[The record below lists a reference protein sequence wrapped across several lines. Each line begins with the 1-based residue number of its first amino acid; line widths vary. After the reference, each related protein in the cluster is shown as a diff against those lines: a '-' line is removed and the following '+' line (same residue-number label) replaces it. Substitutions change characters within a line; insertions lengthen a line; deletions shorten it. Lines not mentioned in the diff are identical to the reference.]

1 MPRQLT
7 LDLSLDGLKKEA
19 KRWLK
24 AIRAK
29 DAAASARFAHILPNA
44 SPTPAL
50 RDVQLALAREF
61 GLEGWTTLK
70 RTLADRATAAETAA
84 GSPDEMVSLFLDNAC
99 PDHHVRGGSDHVRA
113 AYTAMRLL
121 AGHPEIAAANFYTA
135 VVCGD
140 LDAVNRTLAA
150 DPGWATRRNGEAGP
164 ERAGAGGEGDLVRKD
179 WGSKGWEPLS
189 YLAFTRLPLPSVTE
203 NAVAIAR
210 ALLDH
215 GANPNVYFM
224 AGSSS
229 YTPLTGA
236 IGEGEE
242 GRPAHQQRD
251 ALVRLLL
258 ERGANPYDEQVVYN
272 IHFNGKVLWFLELIY
287 EHALRT
293 GRAADWADPE
303 WQMLNAG
310 GYGTGARWF
319 LDTAVEHNDVQLAEW
334 CLSHGA
340 NPNSAPGPQRRNRQR
355 SLYEEAVLR
364 GHVGVAELLVRY
376 GATRSPLALTPIQ
389 SLVAACLSGDK
400 AAIRDEIARHPE
412 FLKSHE
418 ALFAATKYN
427 RREAVELLLDL
438 GTSPDVESPAG
449 ERALHIAAYDDAVD
463 VGELLIARG
472 AEVDPI
478 GRQYDN
484 TPLGGAMHCQSA
496 RMIALLA
503 RHSRSAWEVG
513 YSGHVDRLREL
524 LTEKPERARGYD
536 GETLLMYLPPDDET
550 KAMEAARLLLEHGAD
565 PTIKDPQG
573 KTAADRAERNAM
585 YQVAAFLRDAEKRA
599 SV

>member
-1 MPRQLT
+1 MAAPP
-7 LDLSLDGLKKEA
+7 LD
-19 KRWLK
+19 
-24 AIRAK
+24 
-29 DAAASARFAHILPNA
+29 DA
-44 SPTPAL
+44 
-50 RDVQLALAREF
+50 
-61 GLEGWTTLK
+61 
-70 RTLADRATAAETAA
+70 
-84 GSPDEMVSLFLDNAC
+84 VSLFLDNAC

-113 AYTAMRLL
+113 EHTARRLL
-121 AGHPEIAAANFYTA
+121 ARDPEIAMANFYTA

-140 LDAVNRTLAA
+140 LDAVNRALAA
-150 DPGWATRRNGEAGP
+150 DPGWATRRNGEPLP
-164 ERAGAGGEGDLVRKD
+164 ERTGVGGEGDLTRRD
-179 WGSKGWEPLS
+179 WGAKGWEPLS
-189 YLAFTRLPLPSVTE
+189 YLCFTRLPLPSVTE

-215 GANPNVYFM
+215 GADPNVYFM
-224 AGSSS
+224 AGNSR
-229 YTPLTGA
+229 YTPLSGA

-242 GRPAHQQRD
+242 GRPGHQQRD

-258 ERGANPYDEQVVYN
+258 ERGANPYDQQVAYN
-272 IHFNGKVLWFLELIY
+272 IHFKGKVLWFLELIY

-293 GRAADWADPE
+293 GRAADWEDPE
-303 WQMLNAG
+303 WRMLDAG

-319 LDTAVEHNDVQLAEW
+319 LDIAVEHNDVQLAEW

-355 SLYEEAVLR
+355 PRYEEAEFR
-364 GHVGVAELLVRY
+364 GHAEVAELLVRY
-376 GATRSPLALTPIQ
+376 GATRSPMPLNPIQ
-389 SLVAACLSGDK
+389 TLVAACLQGNR
-400 AAIRDEIARHPE
+400 AAIRSEIARHPE

-438 GTSPDVESPAG
+438 GTSPDIESPAG

-472 AEVDPI
+472 ADVDPI
-478 GRQYDN
+478 GRQYNN

-536 GETLLMYLPPDDET
+536 GETLLMYLPPGDET
-550 KAMEAARLLLEHGAD
+550 RAMEVARLLLEHGAD

-585 YQVAAFLRDAEKRA
+585 YRVAAFLREAERRQ
-599 SV
+599 

>member
-1 MPRQLT
+1 MAARPL
-7 LDLSLDGLKKEA
+7 E
-19 KRWLK
+19 
-24 AIRAK
+24 
-29 DAAASARFAHILPNA
+29 DA
-44 SPTPAL
+44 
-50 RDVQLALAREF
+50 
-61 GLEGWTTLK
+61 
-70 RTLADRATAAETAA
+70 
-84 GSPDEMVSLFLDNAC
+84 VSLFLDNAC

-113 AYTAMRLL
+113 EHTAMRLL
-121 AGHPEIAAANFYTA
+121 SRHPEIAMANFYTA

-140 LDAVNRTLAA
+140 LEAVNRALAA
-150 DPGWATRRNGEAGP
+150 DRGWATRRNGEPLP
-164 ERAGAGGEGDLVRKD
+164 ERTGVGGEGDLTRRD
-179 WGSKGWEPLS
+179 WGAKGWQPLS
-189 YLAFTRLPLPSVTE
+189 YLCFTRLPLPSVTE

-215 GANPNVYFM
+215 GADPNVYFM
-224 AGSSS
+224 AGDSR
-229 YTPLTGA
+229 YTPLSGA

-242 GRPAHQQRD
+242 GRPGHQQRD

-258 ERGANPYDEQVVYN
+258 ERGANPYDQQVTYN
-272 IHFNGKVLWFLELIY
+272 IHFKGKVLWFLELIY

-293 GRAADWADPE
+293 GRGADWEDPE
-303 WQMLNAG
+303 WRMLNAG

-319 LDTAVEHNDVQLAEW
+319 LDVAVEHNDVQLAEW
-334 CLSHGA
+334 CLSRGA

-355 SLYEEAVLR
+355 PLYEEAVFR
-364 GHVGVAELLVRY
+364 GHAEVAELLARY
-376 GATRSPLALTPIQ
+376 GASRAPTPLNPLQT
-389 SLVAACLSGDK
+389 LVAACLQGNT
-400 AAIRDEIARHPE
+400 AAIRSEIARHPE

-438 GTSPDVESPAG
+438 GTSPDIESPAG

-472 AEVDPI
+472 ADVDPI
-478 GRQYDN
+478 GRQYEN

-536 GETLLMYLPPDDET
+536 GETLLMYLPPGDET
-550 KAMEAARLLLEHGAD
+550 RALEVARLLLEHGAD

-573 KTAADRAERNAM
+573 RTAADRAERNAM
-585 YQVAAFLRDAEKRA
+585 YRVAAFLRGAEQRQ
-599 SV
+599 

>member
-1 MPRQLT
+1 VHAG
-7 LDLSLDGLKKEA
+7 LDDL
-19 KRWLK
+19 
-24 AIRAK
+24 
-29 DAAASARFAHILPNA
+29 
-44 SPTPAL
+44 
-50 RDVQLALAREF
+50 
-61 GLEGWTTLK
+61 
-70 RTLADRATAAETAA
+70 
-84 GSPDEMVSLFLDNAC
+84 VSSFLDNAC

-113 AYTAMRLL
+113 EHTAMRLL
-121 AGHPEIAAANFYTA
+121 ARHPEIATANFYTA

-140 LDAVNRTLAA
+140 LDKVNHDLAA
-150 DPGWATRRNGEAGP
+150 DPGWATRRNGEPGP
-164 ERAGAGGEGDLVRKD
+164 DRTGVGGDGDLTRRD

-189 YLAFTRLPLPSVTE
+189 YLCFTRLSLPSVTE

-215 GANPNVYFM
+215 DADPNVYFM
-224 AGSSS
+224 AGHSR

-242 GRPAHQQRD
+242 GRPPHQQRD

-258 ERGANPYDEQVVYN
+258 ERGANPNDEQVIYN
-272 IHFNGKVLWFLELIY
+272 IHFNGKVLWFLTLIY
-287 EHALRT
+287 EHAQRT
-293 GRAADWADPE
+293 GRTTDWTDPE
-303 WQMLNAG
+303 WPMLNAG

-319 LDTAVEHNDVQLAEW
+319 LDVAVEHNDVQLAEW

-340 NPNSAPGPQRRNRQR
+340 NPDSAPGPERRNRQR
-355 SLYEEAVLR
+355 SLYDEAMFR
-364 GHVGVAELLVRY
+364 GHEEVAELLVRY
-376 GATRSPLALTPIQ
+376 GARRSSMALNPMQRLI
-389 SLVAACLSGDK
+389 AACLRGDQ
-400 AAIRDEIARHPE
+400 ASIRDEIARHPE
-412 FLKSHE
+412 FLTSHE
-418 ALFAATKYN
+418 ALFAAARDN

-449 ERALHIAAYDDAVD
+449 ERALHIAAYEDAVD

-478 GRQYDN
+478 GRQHNN

-496 RMIALLA
+496 RMIAVLA

-513 YSGHVDRLREL
+513 SSGHVDRLREL

-550 KAMEAARLLLEHGAD
+550 KAVEVAGLLLEHGAD
-565 PTIKDPQG
+565 PTIRDPHG

-585 YQVAAFLRDAEKRA
+585 YRVAAFLKDAERRR
-599 SV
+599 

>member
-1 MPRQLT
+1 MPRSFTSDLT
-7 LDLSLDGLKKEA
+7 LDGLKKEA

-24 AIRAK
+24 AIRAN
-29 DAAASARFAHILPNA
+29 DANARTRLVNILPNA
-44 SPTPAL
+44 SPSPTL
-50 RDVQLALAREF
+50 RDVQLAIAREF
-61 GLEGWTTLK
+61 GFDGWITLK
-70 RTLADRATAAETAA
+70 QMLEERPPSAGTSAESLT
-84 GSPDEMVSLFLDNAC
+84 DTVSLFLDNAC
-99 PDHHVRGGSDHVRA
+99 PDHHVRGGADHVRA
-113 AYTAMRLL
+113 ENTALRLL
-121 AGHPEIAAANFYTA
+121 AHHPEIATANFYTA

-140 LDAVNRTLAA
+140 LDTVTRTLAA
-150 DPGWATRRNGEAGP
+150 EPAWATRPNGEAGP
-164 ERAGAGGEGDLVRKD
+164 DRSGGGGELDLVGKN

-189 YLAFTRLPLPSVTE
+189 YLCFTRLPLPSVTE

-224 AGSSS
+224 AGDSR

-242 GRPAHQQRD
+242 GRRAHQQRD

-258 ERGANPYDEQVVYN
+258 ERGANPYDQQVTYN

-293 GRAADWADPE
+293 GRTADWADPE

-310 GYGTGARWF
+310 GCGTGTRWF
-319 LDTAVEHNDVQLAEW
+319 LDVAVEHNDVQLAEW

-355 SLYEEAVLR
+355 SLYEEAVFR
-364 GHVGVAELLVRY
+364 GHVGVADLLVRY
-376 GATRSPLALTPIQ
+376 GAKRSSMALNPMQTLI
-389 SLVAACLSGDK
+389 AACLRDDK
-400 AAIRDEIARHPE
+400 AAIRDEIAKHPE

-418 ALFAATKYN
+418 ALFAATRYN
-427 RREAVELLLDL
+427 RRDAVELLLDL
-438 GTSPDVESPAG
+438 GTSPNVESPEG

-472 AEVDPI
+472 AEIDPI

-503 RHSRSAWEVG
+503 RHSRSAWQVG

-524 LTEKPERARGYD
+524 LNEKPERARGYD

-550 KAMEAARLLLEHGAD
+550 KAMEVARLLLEHGAD
-565 PTIKDPQG
+565 PTIKDPRG
-573 KTAADRAERNAM
+573 LTAAHRAERNAM
-585 YQVAAFLRDAEKRA
+585 YRVAAFLRNAEGRH
-599 SV
+599 

>member
-1 MPRQLT
+1 MTRLISSPP
-7 LDLSLDGLKKEA
+7 DGSVDQ
-19 KRWLK
+19 
-24 AIRAK
+24 AISR
-29 DAAASARFAHILPNA
+29 
-44 SPTPAL
+44 
-50 RDVQLALAREF
+50 
-61 GLEGWTTLK
+61 
-70 RTLADRATAAETAA
+70 
-84 GSPDEMVSLFLDNAC
+84 FLDNAC

-113 AYTAMRLL
+113 AHTAMRLL
-121 AGHPEIAAANFYTA
+121 DYHPEIATANFYTA

-140 LDAVNRTLAA
+140 LDAVRRALA
-150 DPGWATRRNGEAGP
+150 DPGWATRPDGIAGP
-164 ERAGAGGEGDLVRKD
+164 GRTDGGGENDLVKRD

-189 YLAFTRLPLPSVTE
+189 YLCFTRLPLPSVTE

-224 AGSSS
+224 AGGSH
-229 YTPLTGA
+229 YTPMTGA

-258 ERGANPYDEQVVYN
+258 ERGANPYDGQVCYN
-272 IHFNGKVLWFLELIY
+272 IHFRGKVLWFLELIY
-287 EHALRT
+287 EHTLRT

-319 LDTAVEHNDVQLAEW
+319 LDIAVEHNDVELAEW

-340 NPNSAPGPQRRNRQR
+340 NPNAAPGPERRDRQR
-355 SLYEEAVLR
+355 SLYEEAVFR
-364 GHVGVAELLVRY
+364 GHAEVAELLVRF
-376 GATRSPLALTPIQ
+376 GAKRSSMALSPMQTLIT
-389 SLVAACLSGDK
+389 ACLRGDT
-400 AAIRDEIARHPE
+400 AAIRDEIAEHPE
-412 FLKSHE
+412 FLKSHT

-427 RREAVELLLDL
+427 RRDVVELLLDL
-438 GTSPDVESPAG
+438 GTSPDVESPEG
-449 ERALHIAAYDDAVD
+449 ERALHIAAYDDAVG

-472 AEVDPI
+472 AEIDPI
-478 GRQYDN
+478 GRQYGN

-496 RMIALLA
+496 RMADLLA

-513 YSGHVDRLREL
+513 YYGHVDRLREL
-524 LTEKPERARGYD
+524 LAEKPERARGYD
-536 GETLLMYLPPDDET
+536 GETLLMYLPPDDED
-550 KAMEAARLLLEHGAD
+550 KALEVAGLLLEHGAD
-565 PTIKDPQG
+565 PTIKDPDG

-585 YQVAAFLRDAEKRA
+585 YRVAEFLREAEQRR
-599 SV
+599 

>member
-1 MPRQLT
+1 MSRTITPDLT
-7 LDLSLDGLKKEA
+7 VDHVKKEA

-24 AIRAK
+24 EIRAN
-29 DAAASARFAHILPNA
+29 DASALARFARALPNA
-44 SPTPAL
+44 PPPQNL
-50 RDVQLALAREF
+50 RAVQLALAREF
-61 GLEGWTTLK
+61 GLDGWRTLK
-70 RTLADRATAAETAA
+70 SKLADRATASVS
-84 GSPDEMVSLFLDNAC
+84 GDRPLDELVSLFLDNAC

-113 AYTAMRLL
+113 EHTAMRLL
-121 AGHPEIAAANFYTA
+121 DRHPEIATANFYTA

-140 LDAVNRTLAA
+140 LDTVIRALAA
-150 DPGWATRRNGEAGP
+150 DPGWATRPNGEATP
-164 ERAGAGGEGDLVRKD
+164 ERIDVGGEGDLVKRD
-179 WGSKGWEPLS
+179 WGPKGWQPLS
-189 YLAFTRLPLPSVTE
+189 FLCFTRLPLPSVTE

-224 AGSSS
+224 AGASS
-229 YTPLTGA
+229 YTPLVGA

-258 ERGANPYDEQVVYN
+258 ERGADPYDSQVVYN

-319 LDTAVEHNDVQLAEW
+319 LDIAVEHNDVQLAEW

-355 SLYEEAVLR
+355 PLYEEAVFR
-364 GHVGVAELLVRY
+364 GHMGVAELLVRY
-376 GATRSPLALTPIQ
+376 GATRSTMALNPMQTLI
-389 SLVAACLSGDK
+389 AACLREDK
-400 AAIRDEIARHPE
+400 TAIRDEIVKHPE

-427 RREAVELLLDL
+427 RRAAVELLLDL
-438 GTSPDVESPAG
+438 GVSPNVESPEG

-478 GRQYDN
+478 GRQYEN
-484 TPLGGAMHCQSA
+484 TPLGGAMHCRST

-513 YSGHVDRLREL
+513 YAGHVERLREL

-536 GETLLMYLPPDDET
+536 GETLLMYLPTDDET
-550 KAMEAARLLLEHGAD
+550 KAMEVAKLLLEHGAD

-573 KTAADRAERNAM
+573 STAADRAERNAM
-585 YQVAAFLRDAEKRA
+585 DQVAALLREAERRRA
-599 SV
+599 R